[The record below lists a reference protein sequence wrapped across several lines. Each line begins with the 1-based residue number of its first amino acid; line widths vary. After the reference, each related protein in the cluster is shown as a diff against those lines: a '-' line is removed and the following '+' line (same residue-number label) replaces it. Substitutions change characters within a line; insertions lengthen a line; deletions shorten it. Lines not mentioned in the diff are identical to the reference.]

1 MSCSEL
7 MGDDRRVISRSGW
20 NGNLWAWEHS
30 GDSGTFLEGF
40 QMGLRGH
47 LGIQE
52 GLGDTYGSS
61 GVGYRVLRRAGHDGG
76 CSPSSNGALWGR
88 GE

>member
-30 GDSGTFLEGF
+30 GDLGTFLEES
-40 QMGLRGH
+40 QMELRGH
-47 LGIQE
+47 FGIKG
-52 GLGDTYGSS
+52 GLGDTYG
-61 GVGYRVLRRAGHDGG
+61 GYGG
-76 CSPSSNGALWGR
+76 RIPGF
-88 GE
+88 